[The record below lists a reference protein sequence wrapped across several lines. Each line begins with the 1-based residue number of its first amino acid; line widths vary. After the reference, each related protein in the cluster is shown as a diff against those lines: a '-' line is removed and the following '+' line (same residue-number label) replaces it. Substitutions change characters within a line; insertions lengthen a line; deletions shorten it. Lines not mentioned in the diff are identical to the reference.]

1 MTLALLGAVVAGALT
16 TLAPCVLPLL
26 PVIVGGSVA
35 RGAEANRG
43 STASARKLDAVA
55 STSISGSGNLGLAA
69 EDGSIEVAPAA
80 IDPQRAQQRS
90 AMRSAV
96 IIAVSLGLS
105 IVIFTLV
112 LKASTAFIG
121 IPTTVW
127 QWVSGGIL
135 ILLGV
140 VSLFP
145 GVWERISSMLQ
156 LQSRSTTRLA
166 AARKRDGALGEVLTG
181 AALGP
186 VFTSCSPLYAYV
198 IVTVLPADFGQ
209 GLLLL
214 IAYVIGLS
222 GTLLLISLLGQ
233 RAVRGARW
241 ASDPHGWFRRGLGA
255 VFVIIGVLVITGWLK
270 DLETW
275 LIANS
280 PWQPWNLDSGF
291 IPE

>member
-1 MTLALLGAVVAGALT
+1 MMLALLGAVVAGALT

-35 RGAEANRG
+35 RGAKVTAG
-43 STASARKLDAVA
+43 STASAPRPNVVA
-55 STSISGSGNLGLAA
+55 GAASGDSGTSASIREGGLAEGA
-69 EDGSIEVAPAA
+69 EPADA
-80 IDPQRAQQRS
+80 QRDEQRS
-90 AMRSAV
+90 ARRSAV
-96 IIAVSLGLS
+96 VIAVSLGLS
-105 IVIFTLV
+105 IVVFTLV

-121 IPTTVW
+121 VPTAVW
-127 QWVSGGIL
+127 QWISGSIL

-145 GVWERISSMLQ
+145 GVWERISSALQ
-156 LQSRSTTRLA
+156 LQSRSTSRLA
-166 AARKRDGALGEVLTG
+166 TARKRDGRFGEVLTG

-214 IAYVIGLS
+214 IAYVVGLS

-241 ASDPHGWFRRGLGA
+241 ASDPHGWFRRSLGA
-255 VFVIIGVLVITGWLK
+255 VFVIVGILVLTGWLK

>member
-1 MTLALLGAVVAGALT
+1 MMLALLGAVVAGALT

-35 RGAEANRG
+35 RGAKATAG
-43 STASARKLDAVA
+43 STAPAPRTNVVAGASSGDSGTSALNQEGGLTEDAETAGTPHDEQHSAR
-55 STSISGSGNLGLAA
+55 
-69 EDGSIEVAPAA
+69 
-80 IDPQRAQQRS
+80 
-90 AMRSAV
+90 RSAV
-96 IIAVSLGLS
+96 VIAVSLGLS
-105 IVIFTLV
+105 IVVFTLV

-121 IPTTVW
+121 VPTAVW
-127 QWVSGGIL
+127 QWISGGIL

-145 GVWERISSMLQ
+145 GVWERISSALQ
-156 LQSRSTTRLA
+156 LQSRSTSRLA
-166 AARKRDGALGEVLTG
+166 SARKRDGRFGEVLTG

-214 IAYVIGLS
+214 IAYVVGLS

-255 VFVIIGVLVITGWLK
+255 VFVIVGILVLTGWLK

>member
-1 MTLALLGAVVAGALT
+1 MMLALLGAVVAGALT

-35 RGAEANRG
+35 RGAKVTAG
-43 STASARKLDAVA
+43 STASAPRPNVVAGAASGDSGTSA
-55 STSISGSGNLGLAA
+55 STREGGLAEGA
-69 EDGSIEVAPAA
+69 EPADA
-80 IDPQRAQQRS
+80 QRDEQRS
-90 AMRSAV
+90 ARRSAV
-96 IIAVSLGLS
+96 VIAVSLGLS
-105 IVIFTLV
+105 IVVFTLV

-121 IPTTVW
+121 VPTAVW
-127 QWVSGGIL
+127 QWISGSIL

-145 GVWERISSMLQ
+145 GVWERISSALQ
-156 LQSRSTTRLA
+156 LQSRSTSRLA
-166 AARKRDGALGEVLTG
+166 TARKRDGRFGEVLTG

-214 IAYVIGLS
+214 IAYVVGLS

-241 ASDPHGWFRRGLGA
+241 ASDPHGWFRRSLGA
-255 VFVIIGVLVITGWLK
+255 VFVIVGILVLTGWLK

>member
-1 MTLALLGAVVAGALT
+1 MMLALLGAVVAGALT

-35 RGAEANRG
+35 RGAKATAG
-43 STASARKLDAVA
+43 STASAPRPNVVAGAAGSDSGTSALTQEGGLTEDAETVE
-55 STSISGSGNLGLAA
+55 T
-69 EDGSIEVAPAA
+69 
-80 IDPQRAQQRS
+80 QRDEQRS
-90 AMRSAV
+90 ARRSAV
-96 IIAVSLGLS
+96 VIAVSLGLS
-105 IVIFTLV
+105 IVVFTLV

-121 IPTTVW
+121 VPTAVW
-127 QWVSGGIL
+127 QWISGGIL

-145 GVWERISSMLQ
+145 GVWERISSALQ
-156 LQSRSTTRLA
+156 LQSRSTSRLA
-166 AARKRDGALGEVLTG
+166 SARKRDGRFGEVLTG

-214 IAYVIGLS
+214 IAYVVGLS

-255 VFVIIGVLVITGWLK
+255 VFVIVGILVLTGWLK

>member
-1 MTLALLGAVVAGALT
+1 MMLALLGAVVAGALT

-35 RGAEANRG
+35 RGAKATAGN
-43 STASARKLDAVA
+43 TASAPRPNVVA
-55 STSISGSGNLGLAA
+55 GAAGSDSGTSALTQEGGLTERA
-69 EDGSIEVAPAA
+69 ETVET
-80 IDPQRAQQRS
+80 QRDEQRS
-90 AMRSAV
+90 ARRSAV
-96 IIAVSLGLS
+96 VIAVSLGLS
-105 IVIFTLV
+105 IVVFTLV

-121 IPTTVW
+121 VPTAVW
-127 QWVSGGIL
+127 QWISGGIL

-145 GVWERISSMLQ
+145 GVWERISSALQ
-156 LQSRSTTRLA
+156 LQSRSTSRLA
-166 AARKRDGALGEVLTG
+166 SARKRDGRFGEILTG

-214 IAYVIGLS
+214 IAYVVGLS

-233 RAVRGARW
+233 RAVRDARW
-241 ASDPHGWFRRGLGA
+241 VSDPYGWFRRGLGA
-255 VFVIIGVLVITGWLK
+255 VFVLVGILVLTGWLK

>member
-1 MTLALLGAVVAGALT
+1 MAGALT

-26 PVIVGGSVA
+26 PIIVGGSVA
-35 RGAEANRG
+35 RGAQAGARG
-43 STASARKLDAVA
+43 ITPAAAPSAVHSGAAGGSAPPTAQEHAPTAGAASAAGDA
-55 STSISGSGNLGLAA
+55 G
-69 EDGSIEVAPAA
+69 
-80 IDPQRAQQRS
+80 RS
-90 AMRSAV
+90 AHRSARRSAL
-96 IIAVSLGLS
+96 IIAGSLGLS
-105 IVIFTLV
+105 IVVFTLV

-121 IPTTVW
+121 IPTYVW
-127 QWVSGGIL
+127 EWVSGGIL

-145 GVWERISSMLQ
+145 IVWERISAKFQ
-156 LQSRSTTRLA
+156 LQSRSSSRLA
-166 AARKRDGALGEVLTG
+166 AARKREGAIGEVLTG

-198 IVTVLPADFGQ
+198 IVTVLPADFSQ

-214 IAYVIGLS
+214 IAYVVGLS

-241 ASDPHGWFRRGLGA
+241 ASDPHGWFRRALGA
-255 VFVIIGVLVITGWLK
+255 VFVIVGVLVLTGWMK

-291 IPE
+291 IP

>member
-1 MTLALLGAVVAGALT
+1 MILALLGAVVAGALT

-35 RGAEANRG
+35 RGAQANAG
-43 STASARKLDAVA
+43 SSESTPRPNVVA
-55 STSISGSGNLGLAA
+55 SSSSGGSGKSSLAQDSDLTADA
-69 EDGSIEVAPAA
+69 ELTAD
-80 IDPQRAQQRS
+80 AQFHDQRS
-90 AMRSAV
+90 AKKSAV
-96 IIAVSLGLS
+96 VIAVSLGLS
-105 IVIFTLV
+105 IVVFTLV

-145 GVWERISSMLQ
+145 GLWERLSNLLQ
-156 LQSRSTTRLA
+156 LQSRSSTQLA
-166 AARKRDGALGEVLTG
+166 SARKRNGALGEVLTG

-214 IAYVIGLS
+214 FAYVVGLS

-241 ASDPHGWFRRGLGA
+241 ASDPHGWFRRSLGA
-255 VFVIIGVLVITGWLK
+255 VFVIVGFLVLTGWLK

>member
-1 MTLALLGAVVAGALT
+1 MMLALLGAVVAGALT

-35 RGAEANRG
+35 RGAKVTAG
-43 STASARKLDAVA
+43 STASAPRPNVVA
-55 STSISGSGNLGLAA
+55 GAASGDSGKSALTQEGGRTEGA
-69 EDGSIEVAPAA
+69 EPANA
-80 IDPQRAQQRS
+80 QRDEQRS
-90 AMRSAV
+90 ARRSAV
-96 IIAVSLGLS
+96 VIAVSLGLS
-105 IVIFTLV
+105 IVVFTLV

-121 IPTTVW
+121 VPTAVW
-127 QWVSGGIL
+127 QWISGSIL

-145 GVWERISSMLQ
+145 GVWERISSALQ
-156 LQSRSTTRLA
+156 LQSRSTSRLA
-166 AARKRDGALGEVLTG
+166 TARKRDGRFGEALTG

-214 IAYVIGLS
+214 IAYVVGLS

-241 ASDPHGWFRRGLGA
+241 ASDPHGWFRRSLGA
-255 VFVIIGVLVITGWLK
+255 VFVIVGILVLTGWLK

>member
-1 MTLALLGAVVAGALT
+1 MMLALLGAVVAGALT

-35 RGAEANRG
+35 RGAKVTAG
-43 STASARKLDAVA
+43 SAASAPRPNVVAGAPSGDSGKSTLPEEGGLTEDAE
-55 STSISGSGNLGLAA
+55 TA
-69 EDGSIEVAPAA
+69 ET
-80 IDPQRAQQRS
+80 QRDEQRS
-90 AMRSAV
+90 ARRSAV
-96 IIAVSLGLS
+96 VIAVSLGLS
-105 IVIFTLV
+105 IVVFTLV

-121 IPTTVW
+121 VPTAVW
-127 QWVSGGIL
+127 QWISGGIL

-145 GVWERISSMLQ
+145 GVWERISSALQ
-156 LQSRSTTRLA
+156 LQSRSTSRLA
-166 AARKRDGALGEVLTG
+166 SARKRDGRFGEVLTG

-214 IAYVIGLS
+214 IAYVVGLS

-255 VFVIIGVLVITGWLK
+255 VFVIVGILVLTGWLK

>member
-1 MTLALLGAVVAGALT
+1 MMLALLGAVVAGALT

-35 RGAEANRG
+35 RGAKATAG
-43 STASARKLDAVA
+43 STASAPRPNVVAGAAGIDSGTSALTQEGGLTEDAETVE
-55 STSISGSGNLGLAA
+55 T
-69 EDGSIEVAPAA
+69 
-80 IDPQRAQQRS
+80 QRDEQRS
-90 AMRSAV
+90 ARRSAV
-96 IIAVSLGLS
+96 VIAVSLGLS
-105 IVIFTLV
+105 IVVFTLV

-121 IPTTVW
+121 VPTAVW
-127 QWVSGGIL
+127 QWISGGIL

-145 GVWERISSMLQ
+145 GVWERISSALQ
-156 LQSRSTTRLA
+156 LQSRSTSRLA
-166 AARKRDGALGEVLTG
+166 SARKRDGRFGEVLTG

-214 IAYVIGLS
+214 IAYVAGLS

-255 VFVIIGVLVITGWLK
+255 VFVIVGILVLTGWLK

>member
-1 MTLALLGAVVAGALT
+1 M
-16 TLAPCVLPLL
+16 
-26 PVIVGGSVA
+26 
-35 RGAEANRG
+35 
-43 STASARKLDAVA
+43 
-55 STSISGSGNLGLAA
+55 
-69 EDGSIEVAPAA
+69 
-80 IDPQRAQQRS
+80 
-90 AMRSAV
+90 
-96 IIAVSLGLS
+96 
-105 IVIFTLV
+105 
-112 LKASTAFIG
+112 
-121 IPTTVW
+121 
-127 QWVSGGIL
+127 
-135 ILLGV
+135 

-145 GVWERISSMLQ
+145 GVWERISSALQ
-156 LQSRSTTRLA
+156 LQSRSTSRLA
-166 AARKRDGALGEVLTG
+166 TARKRDGRFGEVLTG

-214 IAYVIGLS
+214 IAYVVGLS

-241 ASDPHGWFRRGLGA
+241 ASDPHGWFRRSLGA
-255 VFVIIGVLVITGWLK
+255 VFVIVGILVLTGWLK

>member
-1 MTLALLGAVVAGALT
+1 MMLALLGAVVAGALT

-35 RGAEANRG
+35 RGAKATAG
-43 STASARKLDAVA
+43 STASAPRPNVVAGAAGIDSGASALTQEGGLTEDAETVE
-55 STSISGSGNLGLAA
+55 T
-69 EDGSIEVAPAA
+69 
-80 IDPQRAQQRS
+80 QRDEQRS
-90 AMRSAV
+90 ARRSAV
-96 IIAVSLGLS
+96 VIAVSLGLS
-105 IVIFTLV
+105 IVVFTLV

-121 IPTTVW
+121 VPTAVW
-127 QWVSGGIL
+127 QWISGGIL

-145 GVWERISSMLQ
+145 GVWERISSALQ
-156 LQSRSTTRLA
+156 LQSRSTSRLVS
-166 AARKRDGALGEVLTG
+166 ARKRDGRFGEVLTG

-214 IAYVIGLS
+214 IAYVAGLS

-255 VFVIIGVLVITGWLK
+255 VFVIVGILVLTGWLK

>member
-35 RGAEANRG
+35 RGAEVNRG
-43 STASARKLDAVA
+43 STASAHTLDAVV
-55 STSISGSGNLGLAA
+55 STSSSGSSGPPLAA
-69 EDGSIEVAPAA
+69 EGDPAGG
-80 IDPQRAQQRS
+80 IPTTVDPQRAQQRS
-90 AMRSAV
+90 ARRSAV
-96 IIAVSLGLS
+96 IIAASLGLS
-105 IVIFTLV
+105 IVVFTLV

-121 IPTTVW
+121 IPTAVW

-145 GVWERISSMLQ
+145 GIWERISSLLQ

-166 AARKRDGALGEVLTG
+166 AARKRDGVLGEVLTG

-214 IAYVIGLS
+214 VAYVIGLS
-222 GTLLLISLLGQ
+222 GTLFLISLLGQ